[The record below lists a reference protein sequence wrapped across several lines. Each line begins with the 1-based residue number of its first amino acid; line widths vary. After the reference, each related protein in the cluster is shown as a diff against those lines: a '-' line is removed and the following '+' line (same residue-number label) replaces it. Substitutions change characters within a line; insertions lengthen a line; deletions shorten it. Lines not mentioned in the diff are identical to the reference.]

1 MTWENDKNE
10 TATQIY
16 SFIADFDE
24 KIYANEERRE
34 DSLIQQ
40 AAHMQTAFSFVS
52 AALFM
57 VAAIIIDNR
66 GRISLEFLLVAFSSR
81 SFSCR
86 QSGFEKTEDLS
97 EKRFVLESKRLTY
110 KGTICEAA
118 FFKLLIA
125 ISTKNEMIHRKIK
138 RRNTNESGQQI

>member
-66 GRISLEFLLVAFSSR
+66 GRISLEFLLV
-81 SFSCR
+81 
-86 QSGFEKTEDLS
+86 EKTLENKPLKEIQNAPENPLLGVTTS
-97 EKRFVLESKRLTY
+97 EPLIR
-110 KGTICEAA
+110 TINFEFNKKKKDNA
-118 FFKLLIA
+118 
-125 ISTKNEMIHRKIK
+125 H
-138 RRNTNESGQQI
+138 

>member
-66 GRISLEFLLVAFSSR
+66 GRISLEFLLVAFSSIILRICPLVFR
-81 SFSCR
+81 SKKP
-86 QSGFEKTEDLS
+86 SG
-97 EKRFVLESKRLTY
+97 
-110 KGTICEAA
+110 ICMI
-118 FFKLLIA
+118 FLIA
-125 ISTKNEMIHRKIK
+125 VRRILVSTRNAAKCKSISPAK
-138 RRNTNESGQQI
+138 

>member
-40 AAHMQTAFSFVS
+40 AAHMQTAFVERD
-52 AALFM
+52 
-57 VAAIIIDNR
+57 I
-66 GRISLEFLLVAFSSR
+66 
-81 SFSCR
+81 
-86 QSGFEKTEDLS
+86 TPPP
-97 EKRFVLESKRLTY
+97 RFQCL
-110 KGTICEAA
+110 A
-118 FFKLLIA
+118 
-125 ISTKNEMIHRKIK
+125 
-138 RRNTNESGQQI
+138 

>member
-66 GRISLEFLLVAFSSR
+66 GRISLEFLLVAFSSI
-81 SFSCR
+81 SAVL
-86 QSGFEKTEDLS
+86 LS
-97 EKRFVLESKRLTY
+97 SLFYVALGLCVCWFVAAIVVLIVR
-110 KGTICEAA
+110 KG
-118 FFKLLIA
+118 
-125 ISTKNEMIHRKIK
+125 
-138 RRNTNESGQQI
+138 G

>member
-40 AAHMQTAFSFVS
+40 AAHKCKILQLQT
-52 AALFM
+52 
-57 VAAIIIDNR
+57 I
-66 GRISLEFLLVAFSSR
+66 RI
-81 SFSCR
+81 
-86 QSGFEKTEDLS
+86 
-97 EKRFVLESKRLTY
+97 
-110 KGTICEAA
+110 
-118 FFKLLIA
+118 
-125 ISTKNEMIHRKIK
+125 
-138 RRNTNESGQQI
+138 